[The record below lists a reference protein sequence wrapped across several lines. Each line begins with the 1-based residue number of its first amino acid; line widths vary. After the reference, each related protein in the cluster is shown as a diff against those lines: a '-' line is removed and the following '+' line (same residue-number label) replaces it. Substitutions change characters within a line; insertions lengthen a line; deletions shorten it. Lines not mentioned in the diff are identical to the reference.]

1 MKSIEI
7 KVNNMKCM
15 GCASTVQTNLSRIQG
30 VDSVEAFLD
39 TKSVS
44 IAYNG
49 SSDVLDDIY
58 RTLETIGFPAEKR

>member
-1 MKSIEI
+1 
-7 KVNNMKCM
+7 M
-15 GCASTVQTNLSRIQG
+15 GCISTVQTNLSRIQG
-30 VDSVEAFLD
+30 VDSVEAYLD

-58 RTLETIGFPAEKR
+58 RTLETIGFPAEKK